1 MRADPPADTPAVTPP
16 PPRRPDLHES
26 WLEAVG
32 DVLQSPPLQ
41 ALRAF
46 LVEEQRQHTT
56 YPPNREIF
64 AALNATPLP
73 SVRVVILGQDP
84 YHGRGQAHGLS
95 FSVRRGVRPPPS
107 LENIFLELQR
117 DLGVLP
123 PSHGDLSGWAAQGVL
138 LLNSSLTVRAGQA
151 GSHRGKGWEVF
162 TDAVI
167 RAVSE
172 RREAVAFVLWGRHAQ
187 EKRALVDER
196 RHLVVASAHPSPYSA
211 AQGFFGSRPFSRV
224 NEFLRGR
231 GELEVRWGGL

>member
-1 MRADPPADTPAVTPP
+1 VRPDPPAVSPHA
-16 PPRRPDLHES
+16 PRRPDLHES

-41 ALRAF
+41 ALRAY
-46 LVEEQRQHTT
+46 LIEEQRQHTT

-84 YHGRGQAHGLS
+84 YHGPGQAHGLS

-117 DLGVLP
+117 DVGVP
-123 PSHGDLSGWAAQGVL
+123 PPTHGDLSAWAARGVL

-151 GSHRGKGWEVF
+151 GSHRGRGWECF

-167 RAVSE
+167 SAVSA
-172 RREAVAFVLWGRHAQ
+172 RREGVAFVLWGRHAQ
-187 EKRALVDER
+187 EKRPLVDER
-196 RHLVVASAHPSPYSA
+196 RHLVVVSAHPSPYSA

-224 NEFLRGR
+224 NEHLVRR
-231 GELEVRWGGL
+231 GEEAIEWSLPD